1 MWTRRVNGETR
12 RVHRVLRAAERVPVH
27 VDLDQARSGD
37 LLEHHVVG
45 VDEEM
50 VFRPGNAGRK
60 MGKNQVVP
68 PVKRDKA
75 IRRSQVDAD
84 LPFARRHVLAGIDRG

>member
-1 MWTRRVNGETR
+1 MVKPAGFTGCS
-12 RVHRVLRAAERVPVH
+12 ERP
-27 VDLDQARSGD
+27 SGFPCMSI
-37 LLEHHVVG
+37 LIRLEAVISSIVG

-68 PVKRDKA
+68 PVKCDQA
-75 IRRSQVDAD
+75 IRRGQVSAD
-84 LPFARRHVLAGIDRG
+84 LPFVRRHVRAGIDRR